1 MSEMDAYLGVFIE
14 EGREHLQELNDALL
28 NLEKNPDDVE
38 SINEIFRAV
47 HTLKGMAGTMG
58 FDKLTKLCHRM
69 ESFLDILRKGEMRVT
84 SEIIDRIFYGVDLI
98 SQLLE
103 SIAATGEEGT
113 IDVEEIVRSFEELSE
128 RKGAE
133 EIAQTAKTERSEMEH
148 EDKDIVTLKPTPE
161 VLDVVEKAKEQG
173 FNAFYVMVELAPD
186 TVLKFPRMYMVF
198 KTVESNGGEILQ
210 TEPDVQSIEEEK
222 FDRSVEMIVV
232 TKQEKEVLQEAI
244 SNISEI
250 ERVIIKDLKNFQ
262 SAIPTPKK
270 AEKTLTKP
278 SKKEEKESEGRAP
291 TLTRTVRVDI
301 EKLDTLMNLMG
312 ELVIARSRIV
322 ETLKKYRVKE
332 VDESLA
338 QLSRTTLDLQNVVM
352 KIRMIP
358 VAFVFNRFP
367 RMVRDLS
374 KELGKRVNL
383 IISGQETE
391 LDRTVVDQIGE
402 PLVHLIRNAI
412 DHGIEPPEER
422 IAKGKPAEGKLELTA
437 RQEGNSVIIEVI
449 DDGRGFDRNAIQR
462 KVIERGLLDE
472 QSASMLS
479 DDEIF
484 QFVFQP
490 GFSTKE
496 DASEVSGRGVG
507 MDVVKSTIESLNGR
521 VSVHSEPDK
530 GTRVSIILPLTLAI
544 IQVLLVKVAGN
555 VYAFPIVN
563 IDSVM
568 KITQQDIQQIQDKEV
583 VVSRGEIIPIHFL
596 RRIFN
601 FEEDGR
607 LDTVNVVVVKTREG
621 KRGFVVDDL
630 MGQEDIVI
638 KSLGKLLSSIPYFG
652 GGAILGDGSIALIVD
667 TARLAS

>member
-1 MSEMDAYLGVFIE
+1 MAEMDAYLGVFIE
-14 EGREHLQELNDALL
+14 EGKEHLQELNDALL

-38 SINEIFRAV
+38 TINEIFRAV

-69 ESFLDILRKGEMRVT
+69 ENFLDILRKGEIKVT
-84 SEIIDRIFYGVDLI
+84 SEIVDRIFYGVDLI

-103 SIAATGEEGT
+103 SIAATGEEGAVD
-113 IDVEEIVRSFEELSE
+113 IEESVRSFEELSE
-128 RKGAE
+128 RRETE
-133 EIAQTAKTERSEMEH
+133 ESARTAKPEQPEAGH
-148 EDKDIVTLKPTPE
+148 EGEGFVALKPTSE
-161 VLDVVEKAKEQG
+161 VLSVVGKAQEQG
-173 FNAFYVMVELAPD
+173 FNAFYVMVLLAPD

-198 KTVESNGGEILQ
+198 KAIESSGGEILQ

-222 FDRSVEMIVV
+222 FDRSVEMIVI
-232 TKQEKEVLQEAI
+232 TRQEKGELQKAI

-250 ERVIIKDLKNFQ
+250 ERVIIRDLKDFQ
-262 SAIPTPKK
+262 PAIPTPEK
-270 AEKTLTKP
+270 AEKALAKP
-278 SKKEEKESEGRAP
+278 SKEEKASKRRAP
-291 TLTRTVRVDI
+291 ALTKTVRVDI

-322 ETLKKYRVKE
+322 ETLKKYKVKE

-383 IISGQETE
+383 MISGQETE

-422 IAKGKPAEGKLELTA
+422 IAKGKPAEGRVELTA

-449 DDGRGFDRNAIQR
+449 DDGRGLDKNAIQQ
-462 KVIERGLLDE
+462 KAVERGLLDE

-484 QFVFQP
+484 QFIFQP
-490 GFSTKE
+490 GFSTKK

-507 MDVVKSTIESLNGR
+507 MDVVKNTIESLNGR
-521 VSVHSEPDK
+521 VFVHSEPDK

-568 KITQQDIQQIQDKEV
+568 KITRQDIQQVQDKEV
-583 VVSRGEIIPIHFL
+583 IVSRGEIIPIHFL
-596 RRIFN
+596 RRIFH
-601 FEEDGR
+601 FEEDGH

-638 KSLGKLLSSIPYFG
+638 KSLGKLLSSVPHFG

-667 TARLAS
+667 TARLDS

>member
-1 MSEMDAYLGVFIE
+1 MAEMDAYLGVFIE

-38 SINEIFRAV
+38 TINEIFRAV

-69 ESFLDILRKGEMRVT
+69 ENFLDILRKEEMKVT
-84 SEIIDRIFYGVDLI
+84 PEIVDRIFYGVDLI

-103 SIAATGEEGT
+103 SIAATGEEGA
-113 IDVEEIVRSFEELSE
+113 INVEESVRSFEELSE
-128 RKGAE
+128 RRETE
-133 EIAQTAKTERSEMEH
+133 ESAQTAKPEQSEMEH
-148 EDKDIVTLKPTPE
+148 EGEGFVTLKPTSE
-161 VLDVVEKAKEQG
+161 VLSVVGKAQEQG
-173 FNAFYVMVELAPD
+173 FNAFYVMVVLAPD

-198 KTVESNGGEILQ
+198 KAVESSGGEILQ

-222 FDRSVEMIVV
+222 FDRSVEMIVI
-232 TKQEKEVLQEAI
+232 TKQEKEELQEAI

-250 ERVIIKDLKNFQ
+250 ERVIIKDLKNLQ
-262 SAIPTPKK
+262 SAIPTPEK

-278 SKKEEKESEGRAP
+278 SEEEEKTSKGRAP
-291 TLTRTVRVDI
+291 ALTRTVRVDI

-322 ETLKKYRVKE
+322 ETLKKYKVKE

-422 IAKGKPAEGKLELTA
+422 IAKGKPAEGKLKLTA

-449 DDGRGFDRNAIQR
+449 DDGRGLDRNAIQR
-462 KVIERGLLDE
+462 RAVERGLLDE

-484 QFVFQP
+484 QFIFQP
-490 GFSTKE
+490 GFSTKKG
-496 DASEVSGRGVG
+496 ASEVSGRGVG
-507 MDVVKSTIESLNGR
+507 MDVVKNTIESLNGR

-568 KITQQDIQQIQDKEV
+568 KITRQDIQQIQDKEV

-601 FEEDGR
+601 FEEDGH

-621 KRGFVVDDL
+621 KQGFVVDDL

-638 KSLGKLLSSIPYFG
+638 KSLGKLLSSIPHFG

>member
-1 MSEMDAYLGVFIE
+1 MAEMDAYLGVFIE

-38 SINEIFRAV
+38 TINEIFRAV

-69 ESFLDILRKGEMRVT
+69 ENFLDILRKEEMKVT
-84 SEIIDRIFYGVDLI
+84 PEIVDRIFYGVDLI

-103 SIAATGEEGT
+103 SIAATGEEGA
-113 IDVEEIVRSFEELSE
+113 INVEESVRSFEELSE
-128 RKGAE
+128 RRETE
-133 EIAQTAKTERSEMEH
+133 ESAQTAKPEQSEMEH
-148 EDKDIVTLKPTPE
+148 EGEGFVTLKPTSE
-161 VLDVVEKAKEQG
+161 VLSVVGKAQEQG
-173 FNAFYVMVELAPD
+173 FNAFYVMVVLAPD

-198 KTVESNGGEILQ
+198 KAVESSGGEILQ

-222 FDRSVEMIVV
+222 FDRSVEMIVI
-232 TKQEKEVLQEAI
+232 TKQEKEELQEAI

-250 ERVIIKDLKNFQ
+250 ERVIIKDLKNLQ
-262 SAIPTPKK
+262 SAIPTPEK

-278 SKKEEKESEGRAP
+278 SKEEEKTSKGRAP
-291 TLTRTVRVDI
+291 ALTRTVRVDI

-322 ETLKKYRVKE
+322 ETLKKYKVKE

-422 IAKGKPAEGKLELTA
+422 IAKGKPAEGKLKLTA

-449 DDGRGFDRNAIQR
+449 DDGRGLDRNAIQR
-462 KVIERGLLDE
+462 RAVERGLLDE

-484 QFVFQP
+484 QFIFQP
-490 GFSTKE
+490 GFSTKKG
-496 DASEVSGRGVG
+496 ASEVSGRGVG
-507 MDVVKSTIESLNGR
+507 MDVVKNTIESLNGR

-568 KITQQDIQQIQDKEV
+568 KITRQDIQQIQDKEV

-601 FEEDGR
+601 FEEDGH

-638 KSLGKLLSSIPYFG
+638 KSLGKLLSSIPHFG

>member
-1 MSEMDAYLGVFIE
+1 MAEMDAYLGVFIE

-38 SINEIFRAV
+38 TINEIFRAV

-69 ESFLDILRKGEMRVT
+69 ENFLDILRKEEMKVT
-84 SEIIDRIFYGVDLI
+84 PEIVDRIFYGVDLI

-103 SIAATGEEGT
+103 SIAATGEEGA
-113 IDVEEIVRSFEELSE
+113 INVEESVRSFEELSE
-128 RKGAE
+128 RRETE
-133 EIAQTAKTERSEMEH
+133 ESAQTAKPEQSEMEH
-148 EDKDIVTLKPTPE
+148 EGEGFVTLKPTSE
-161 VLDVVEKAKEQG
+161 VLSVVGKAQEQG
-173 FNAFYVMVELAPD
+173 FNAFYVMVVLAPD

-198 KTVESNGGEILQ
+198 KAVESSGGEILQ

-222 FDRSVEMIVV
+222 FDRSVEMIVI
-232 TKQEKEVLQEAI
+232 TKQEKEELQEAI

-250 ERVIIKDLKNFQ
+250 ERVIIKDLKNLQ
-262 SAIPTPKK
+262 SAIPTPEK

-278 SKKEEKESEGRAP
+278 SKEEEKTSKGRAP
-291 TLTRTVRVDI
+291 ALTRTVRVDI

-322 ETLKKYRVKE
+322 ETLKKYKVKE

-422 IAKGKPAEGKLELTA
+422 IAKGKPAEGKLKLTA

-449 DDGRGFDRNAIQR
+449 DDGRGLDRNAIQR
-462 KVIERGLLDE
+462 RAVERGLLDE

-484 QFVFQP
+484 QFIFQP
-490 GFSTKE
+490 GFSTKKG
-496 DASEVSGRGVG
+496 ASEVSGRGVG
-507 MDVVKSTIESLNGR
+507 MDVVKNTI
-521 VSVHSEPDK
+521 
-530 GTRVSIILPLTLAI
+530 
-544 IQVLLVKVAGN
+544 
-555 VYAFPIVN
+555 
-563 IDSVM
+563 
-568 KITQQDIQQIQDKEV
+568 
-583 VVSRGEIIPIHFL
+583 
-596 RRIFN
+596 
-601 FEEDGR
+601 
-607 LDTVNVVVVKTREG
+607 
-621 KRGFVVDDL
+621 
-630 MGQEDIVI
+630 
-638 KSLGKLLSSIPYFG
+638 
-652 GGAILGDGSIALIVD
+652 
-667 TARLAS
+667 